1 MNGEIILRFLG
12 DLRDNNS
19 REWMQSNK
27 ACYREASA
35 AFEALV
41 EELVAALLPEEPAL
55 AGLCPKNTV
64 FRMNRDTRF
73 SRDKAPYHTAFRAH
87 ISPGGRAPVPVG
99 YYLHI
104 MPRGCFLGGGLF
116 ASGWKEATAGIR
128 DAIAEDGAA
137 FDQIVKA
144 KPFSEAFQL
153 QGEMLKNVPRGYAPE
168 HPFGE
173 YLRHKSWFVEAPFPD
188 EMLNRPEAFYGFALE
203 KCAAMRPFHQY
214 LNEALKGVTMPGR

>member
-87 ISPGGRAPVPVG
+87 ISPGGRAPVP
-99 YYLHI
+99 
-104 MPRGCFLGGGLF
+104 GGVLFTYHAEGLF
-116 ASGWKEATAGIR
+116 SGRRAFCVGLEGGNGRDSGRHCRGRCGI
-128 DAIAEDGAA
+128 
-137 FDQIVKA
+137 
-144 KPFSEAFQL
+144 
-153 QGEMLKNVPRGYAPE
+153 
-168 HPFGE
+168 
-173 YLRHKSWFVEAPFPD
+173 
-188 EMLNRPEAFYGFALE
+188 
-203 KCAAMRPFHQY
+203 
-214 LNEALKGVTMPGR
+214 